1 MDGNKL
7 GKMIDSLIKVKAGDI
22 VKTNQGEFTVTN
34 VMKLL
39 NPFTLMEEI
48 GIMIEE
54 IWHFIISLFHLYLYE
69 VTICFNGTISIWR
82 TGKFLGNRS

>member
-1 MDGNKL
+1 
-7 GKMIDSLIKVKAGDI
+7 MIDNLNKVKAGDI

-48 GIMIEE
+48 GIMIDCNGVERKIVNE
-54 IWHFIISLFHLYLYE
+54 DIIE
-69 VTICFNGTISIWR
+69 VIE
-82 TGKFLGNRS
+82 K

>member
-1 MDGNKL
+1 
-7 GKMIDSLIKVKAGDI
+7 MIDSLIKVKAGDI

-48 GIMIEE
+48 GIMIDWNGVEKKIVNE
-54 IWHFIISLFHLYLYE
+54 DIIE
-69 VTICFNGTISIWR
+69 VVNKDIIKVFE
-82 TGKFLGNRS
+82 K

>member
-1 MDGNKL
+1 
-7 GKMIDSLIKVKAGDI
+7 MIDNLNKVKAGDI

-48 GIMIEE
+48 GIMIDWNGVERKIVNE
-54 IWHFIISLFHLYLYE
+54 DIIE
-69 VTICFNGTISIWR
+69 VVNKDIIKVFE
-82 TGKFLGNRS
+82 K

>member
-48 GIMIEE
+48 GIMIDWNGVERKIVNE
-54 IWHFIISLFHLYLYE
+54 DIIE
-69 VTICFNGTISIWR
+69 VVNKDIIKVFE
-82 TGKFLGNRS
+82 K

>member
-1 MDGNKL
+1 
-7 GKMIDSLIKVKAGDI
+7 MIDNLIKVKAGDI

-48 GIMIEE
+48 GIMIDWKGVKRKIVNED
-54 IWHFIISLFHLYLYE
+54 IIE
-69 VTICFNGTISIWR
+69 VVNKDIIKVFE
-82 TGKFLGNRS
+82 K

>member
-1 MDGNKL
+1 
-7 GKMIDSLIKVKAGDI
+7 MIDNPIKVKAGDI

-48 GIMIEE
+48 GIMIDWNGVERKIVNE
-54 IWHFIISLFHLYLYE
+54 DIIE
-69 VTICFNGTISIWR
+69 VVNKDIIKVFE
-82 TGKFLGNRS
+82 K

>member
-1 MDGNKL
+1 
-7 GKMIDSLIKVKAGDI
+7 MIDNLNKVKAGDI

-48 GIMIEE
+48 GILIDCNGVERKIVNE
-54 IWHFIISLFHLYLYE
+54 DIIKVFE
-69 VTICFNGTISIWR
+69 
-82 TGKFLGNRS
+82 K

>member
-1 MDGNKL
+1 
-7 GKMIDSLIKVKAGDI
+7 MIDNLNKVKAGDI

-48 GIMIEE
+48 GIMIDWNGVERKIVNE
-54 IWHFIISLFHLYLYE
+54 DIIE
-69 VTICFNGTISIWR
+69 VVNEDIIEVIE
-82 TGKFLGNRS
+82 K

>member
-1 MDGNKL
+1 
-7 GKMIDSLIKVKAGDI
+7 MIDSLIKVKAGDI

-48 GIMIEE
+48 GIMIDCNGVERKIVNE
-54 IWHFIISLFHLYLYE
+54 DIIE
-69 VTICFNGTISIWR
+69 VIE
-82 TGKFLGNRS
+82 K

>member
-1 MDGNKL
+1 
-7 GKMIDSLIKVKAGDI
+7 MIDNLIKVKAGDI

-48 GIMIEE
+48 GIMIDWNGVERKIVNE
-54 IWHFIISLFHLYLYE
+54 DIIE
-69 VTICFNGTISIWR
+69 VVNKDIIKVFE
-82 TGKFLGNRS
+82 K

>member
-1 MDGNKL
+1 
-7 GKMIDSLIKVKAGDI
+7 MIDNLNKVKVGDI

-48 GIMIEE
+48 GIMIDWNGVERKIVNE
-54 IWHFIISLFHLYLYE
+54 DIIE
-69 VTICFNGTISIWR
+69 VVNKDIIKVFE
-82 TGKFLGNRS
+82 K

>member
-1 MDGNKL
+1 
-7 GKMIDSLIKVKAGDI
+7 MIDSLIKVKAGDI

-48 GIMIEE
+48 GIMIDWNGVERKIVNE
-54 IWHFIISLFHLYLYE
+54 DIIE
-69 VTICFNGTISIWR
+69 VVNKDIIKVFE
-82 TGKFLGNRS
+82 K